1 MKTTSAPKSA
11 EKYEM
16 MAPAQGP
23 KVYPDKMISVEYNGI
38 GAARMHDA
46 RQNYFGLYIGMY
58 ELTNGRQK
66 DKEKHDSVP
75 IRFVCAQPE

>member
-11 EKYEM
+11 EKYEI

-38 GAARMHDA
+38 GAARMLSELLRFIHLH
-46 RQNYFGLYIGMY
+46 N